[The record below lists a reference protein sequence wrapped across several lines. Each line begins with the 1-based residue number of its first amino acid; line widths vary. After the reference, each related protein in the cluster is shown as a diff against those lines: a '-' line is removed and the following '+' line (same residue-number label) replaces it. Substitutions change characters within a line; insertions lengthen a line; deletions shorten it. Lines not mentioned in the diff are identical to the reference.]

1 MIKLNS
7 DPAIAEQ
14 QIEAIIY
21 YLTACGYIDSEFDLT
36 EKAFVRAYL
45 RKLVTA
51 RIDELGPMSA
61 ELRYE
66 QIEQLHEHYLERF
79 QEIDHDVK
87 GLFTEAVAD
96 GEAPREFVLG
106 KLKLRCF
113 ELFR

>member
-87 GLFTEAVAD
+87 GLFTEAVA
-96 GEAPREFVLG
+96 
-106 KLKLRCF
+106 
-113 ELFR
+113 